1 MIINFADAMSIEK
14 CCQIIKDYIDEKKD
28 AHDVLCAESDLE
40 QCCNDFA
47 DKIQK
52 QEDAYDVATMPQK
65 RYICL
70 HPKTNNV
77 SSFLKEPIFLPAL
90 PTPVPLV

>member
-1 MIINFADAMSIEK
+1 MSIEK

-47 DKIQK
+47 DEIQK
-52 QEDAYDVATMPQK
+52 QEDAYDVLCPKKGIFVYIQK
-65 RYICL
+65 LITFRY
-70 HPKTNNV
+70 
-77 SSFLKEPIFLPAL
+77 S
-90 PTPVPLV
+90 